1 MNTTATKSFSLV
13 LLSFA
18 LGTVPALVSAHESGL
33 ESRLRECA
41 SLDQDSQRLSC
52 YDQVLRPANAGERP
66 APAESQ
72 AAPAA
77 DKVPEPQPAPATP
90 AADEMPEPQPATE
103 APAADRVLERQPMPA
118 TATAAEVKP
127 APDDSFGL
135 KEKQPQKPAGTQE
148 TPVPDKVPEPPSAP
162 APTPAAED
170 ESMPE
175 DRFGLKEKQP
185 RDEKA
190 RTVTIT
196 GIRKDLTNHFVY
208 TTQDGQRWRQIDKRK
223 VHYDEVPF
231 VAEIRTASLGSF
243 YLKPISSGVSV
254 RVRREK

>member
-18 LGTVPALVSAHESGL
+18 LGTAPALVSAHESGL

-77 DKVPEPQPAPATP
+77 DKVPEPQPAP
-90 AADEMPEPQPATE
+90 E

-118 TATAAEVKP
+118 TATVAEVKP

-208 TTQDGQRWRQIDKRK
+208 TTQDGQRWRQ
-223 VHYDEVPF
+223 
-231 VAEIRTASLGSF
+231 T
-243 YLKPISSGVSV
+243 
-254 RVRREK
+254 RV